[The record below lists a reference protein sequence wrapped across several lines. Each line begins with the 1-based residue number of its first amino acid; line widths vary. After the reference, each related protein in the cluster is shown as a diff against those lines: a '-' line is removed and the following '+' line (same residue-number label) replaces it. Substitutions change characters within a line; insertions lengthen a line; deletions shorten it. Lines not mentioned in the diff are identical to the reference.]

1 MHSNQKPNLMLNY
14 LTALST
20 ISFENV
26 DIFDFERNEEL
37 VDFQTIPDECFLFLF
52 WSVYTILGI
61 EGLLRSLTL
70 RVVFCSKLDVLS
82 TFEWSFF
89 LLILVKTDKK
99 HRKKRK
105 FTEIQLTKK
114 SIFFSLYLI

>member
-1 MHSNQKPNLMLNY
+1 MLNY

-37 VDFQTIPDECFLFLF
+37 VDFQTIHDECFLFLF
-52 WSVYTILGI
+52 WSMYTILGI

-70 RVVFCSKLDVLS
+70 RVVSCSKLDVLS